1 MKENCKKKVFILD
14 MFLTLFV
21 LCFVFFTVPHGEDTN
36 ADSEISSTNWMSYVN
51 DNKSLRD
58 MNIPGTHDSGTKYT
72 AGGVTGIVA
81 SCQDLSI
88 SEQLESGIRYLDIRL
103 DSDLDVNHAGIVCYT
118 SLWTSSKHKLTFEK
132 VLDYITDFLEN
143 HNTETIIV
151 QTKPEGTMKKD
162 KNFLDELNNLLS
174 DSKYSGYLYDNT
186 EKNISE
192 LNLGDIRGKFVI
204 FSRNDH
210 PTSAYRY
217 YNWADNCLNSE
228 ARLDSNIVCL
238 QDYYNAKKSTEKIE
252 CIENFYND
260 IWQDKNLDSKF
271 IVNFNSCVGPY
282 CPEYVAGRVNPK
294 FEEFFDKN
302 NHKRFGIILMDDPD
316 KNLISKI
323 YMSNINT

>member
-21 LCFVFFTVPHGEDTN
+21 LCFVFFTVPHGGKTN
-36 ADSEISSTNWMSYVN
+36 ANSKISSMSWMSNIN
-51 DNKSLRD
+51 DNKLLRD

-103 DSDLDVNHAGIVCYT
+103 DNDFDISHGGIVCYT
-118 SLWTSSKHKLTFEK
+118 SFWTFSKYKLTFVK
-132 VLDYITDFLEN
+132 VLDYITDFLKN
-143 HNTETIIV
+143 HETETVII
-151 QTKPEGTMKKD
+151 QIKPDGITKD
-162 KNFLDELNNLLS
+162 KNDFLQKLNDLLS
-174 DSKYSGYLYDNT
+174 DSKYNNYLYNNN
-186 EKNISE
+186 KNINR
-192 LNLGDIRGKFVI
+192 LTLGDIRGKFVV
-204 FSRNDH
+204 FSRYNH
-210 PTSAYRY
+210 PTDAYRY

-228 ARLDSNIVCL
+228 ARLDSNIVYL
-238 QDYYNAKKSTEKIE
+238 QDYYNAKKSTEKME

>member
-14 MFLTLFV
+14 MFLILFV
-21 LCFVFFTVPHGEDTN
+21 LCFVFFTVPNGGKTN
-36 ADSEISSTNWMSYVN
+36 ANSKISSMSWMSN
-51 DNKSLRD
+51 IDDNKSLRD

-103 DSDLDVNHAGIVCYT
+103 DSDLDVNHGGIVCYT
-118 SLWTSSKHKLTFEK
+118 SFWTSSKYKLTFKK
-132 VLDYITDFLEN
+132 VLKYITDFLKN
-143 HNTETIIV
+143 HETETVII
-151 QTKPEGTMKKD
+151 QIKPEGAMKKN
-162 KNFLDELNNLLS
+162 KNFLKKLNNLLS
-174 DSKYSGYLYDNT
+174 DSKYDNYLYQGNKRIT
-186 EKNISE
+186 K
-192 LNLGDIRGKFVI
+192 LTLGDIRGKFVI

-210 PTSAYRY
+210 PTDAYRY

-228 ARLDSNIVCL
+228 ARLDSDIVCL
-238 QDYYNAKKSTEKIE
+238 QDYYSAKKSTEKME

-302 NHKRFGIILMDDPD
+302 NHKKFGIILMDDPD

>member
-1 MKENCKKKVFILD
+1 MKENCKKKVFTLD

-21 LCFVFFTVPHGEDTN
+21 LCFIFFTVPHGENTSAN
-36 ADSEISSTNWMSYVN
+36 SKISSTNWMSNVN
-51 DNKSLRD
+51 DNKLLRD

-103 DSDLDVNHAGIVCYT
+103 DNDFDISHGGIVCYT
-118 SLWTSSKHKLTFEK
+118 SFWTFSKYKLTFEK
-132 VLDYITDFLEN
+132 VLDYITDFLKN
-143 HNTETIIV
+143 HETETVII
-151 QTKPEGTMKKD
+151 QIKPDGITKD
-162 KNFLDELNNLLS
+162 KNDFLQKLNDLLS
-174 DSKYSGYLYDNT
+174 DSKYNNYLYNNN
-186 EKNISE
+186 KNINR
-192 LNLGDIRGKFVI
+192 LTLGDIRGKFVV
-204 FSRNDH
+204 FSRYNH
-210 PTSAYRY
+210 PTDAYRY

-228 ARLDSNIVCL
+228 ARLDSDIVCL
-238 QDYYNAKKSTEKIE
+238 QDYYSAKKSTEKME